1 MKTTLVLIMVL
12 ALSSAFG
19 QNIAHIEI
27 DKILESMPEYETA
40 AAAIEEQVKQWETEL
55 DNRYQG
61 IEKMYQEYVNN
72 EATMTGEE
80 KKMKQEEIFQEENM
94 AREYR
99 EQKFGAE
106 GEIQILQEE
115 KFGPLYEKIFTAAEE
130 VATEEG
136 YDYIFDKS
144 SDNSWVY
151 TNPAKNITEKVK
163 EKLGGD

>member
-1 MKTTLVLIMVL
+1 MKNILVIVMVL
-12 ALSSAFG
+12 TVSAVFG

-27 DKILESMPEYETA
+27 GKILEGMPEYETA
-40 AAAIEEQVKQWETEL
+40 AAAIEEQVKLWETEL

-61 IEKMYQEYVNN
+61 IEQMYQEYVNN

-106 GEIQILQEE
+106 GEIQLLQEE
-115 KFGPLYEKIFTAAEE
+115 KFGPLYEKIFAAAEA

-136 YDYIFDKS
+136 FDYIFDKS
-144 SDNSWVY
+144 SDNSWIY
-151 TNPAKNITEKVK
+151 TNPSKNITEKVV
-163 EKLGGD
+163 EKLASN